1 MNINPHNKYC
11 LLALGGVFKI
21 VKKKSKLFS
30 MFHEG
35 VIFIFT
41 LLRIKNCCVLLIGMT
56 FEFNAFS
63 RENES
68 LLCGMRSFYD
78 N

>member
-1 MNINPHNKYC
+1 
-11 LLALGGVFKI
+11 
-21 VKKKSKLFS
+21 

-35 VIFIFT
+35 VISIFT

-63 RENES
+63 QENES
-68 LLCGMRSFYD
+68 LLCGMRSFMITNARFLMGAINY
-78 N
+78 